1 MKRLFSNGWVF
12 VLVMLLATGAF
23 ADQKVTPTAACDVCL
38 KTSADG
44 TLDVNWNAETI
55 ASSSLRDEEAV
66 YHDGSFEGQ
75 IGCGGG
81 CGFSVRFTAETP
93 IFLTGLTLYTQGGN
107 ATAAV
112 VSIYTDAASAV
123 AGPPTLPIGPND
135 GTALWESDP
144 MDLTTTGDP
153 TSQFDIVLDNLVLEA
168 GDYYVVVWE
177 NNSGFLGIASDL
189 QPNYL
194 DRNWAY
200 SANGWEMIND
210 AVGGDPTLVGNFGI
224 SATYLPQEIE
234 GSYMTVDTRN
244 INFGVLQLDDGAVTA
259 DVTIGNI
266 GLDPFDVTAITIAGA
281 DFTTS
286 LVTPVTVP
294 IDGSVVFDVTL
305 TPSAEGA
312 VSGTYT
318 ITSTADNVTEIVVN
332 VSAMVYDGIP
342 QYMIWNPSASISGES
357 FLSELTTLGYTAALT
372 TDLFMFGDPAD
383 VGYSGIFVCL
393 GMYGNGNYTLDPNSG
408 EVSAL
413 VAYASAGYPLYMEG
427 GDTWAFD
434 APTALHDF
442 FGIEGVADGSGD
454 LTTVE
459 GETLI
464 DGIDLAYYGFNN
476 YVDHLAPLSHDAM
489 VFHVNPADG
498 EPCGIGNL
506 TPGAN
511 TIGTSFEFGGL
522 TDSIGTVSELL
533 AEYLEF
539 MAMDYTDLWAPTV
552 GGVTQFTFTLDTL
565 GPYTIEAYVE
575 DNVGIASVSLFYNLN
590 NGEFVEVGMT
600 DSGDG
605 IYTGD
610 IPGQT
615 AGTTVAYYIT
625 ATDDT
630 ANEGFA
636 PEGAPEALF
645 VFSVVS
651 HLPPVF
657 VEAISGLDGQ
667 VDLTWLAPG
676 TEAPPLVECADFAV
690 SELPF
695 NATGTNAGWGDDFD
709 VNFGD
714 GEDVAYQLN
723 VMVPS
728 TYTISLCNGTDYDSK
743 LEVFFDDCITT
754 TGYYIDDAC
763 GLQSELTDVYLEAG
777 TYLIVVDG
785 YSGATGNYTLD
796 VFEQV
801 ARNQTETPIVNDL
814 RHELDKLRNDGIE
827 ITSGILSSSPS
838 RYYTR
843 ELRELLN
850 YGIYRN
856 TMSPVLIEAENLVE
870 VIGLEPLAYSDF
882 PIANEIT
889 YYYRILAIYDDGE
902 SASEQVEAIPTN
914 HPPMQPLNLA
924 GSVDD
929 ETSNVTLTWNANTDY
944 DLVGYNVYRA
954 EALVGTVTDPTFSE
968 IVADG
973 AHSYTVRAYD
983 TGGMESPPSGHVQVL
998 VGDVPPSYP
1007 SALSGLDGTIE
1018 LSWMP
1023 PGTELFTVTVE
1034 ILTDIFGG
1042 EVSWD
1047 IMNQTGEVVAGTAPG
1062 ELLANTLYTWDVE
1075 LTPSTYTFT
1084 IYDTFG
1090 DGIYAPAYYSISLNG
1105 DLIHTS
1111 GGNYGYSESVTF
1123 DAFGVIA
1130 LRRAHYDGVA
1140 EGPKGTMPTNIESL
1154 NIVSETIF
1162 DNSSLRD
1169 LRDLLSYGI
1178 YRSETSPVVVDEAHH
1193 VETVGMD
1200 QLNYTD
1206 HPLVNGTTYYYIITA
1221 IYDTGAGPSQEVSG
1235 IPQNHQPMVP
1245 VNLAATVDNDLNTV
1259 TLDWDDNSDYDL
1271 AGYHVY
1277 RDEVLVGSSTAS
1289 TYDDVIDDGAYYYT
1303 VASFDTGD
1311 MISGVS
1317 DRVQALVGAVPP
1329 TDLTADG
1336 EFDDHIEL
1344 TWLVPGN
1351 PAPGLMDCADE
1362 LIPSLPFITN
1372 GSTVGMGDDFDVSGT
1387 DNEDYAYQLFMS
1399 QEGSID
1405 ITLCGPNIDY
1415 DAKVEIFN
1423 GDCEV
1428 IVSTGYYDDDGPA
1441 CDAAPGLIGP
1451 SEILG
1456 AFLAEGVYFVVVDG
1470 FSANQGNYDLTITE
1484 SGTQRQFVPT
1494 STRESLKKLV
1504 LNNEMSASE
1513 AEAIVAAE
1521 EAVDFAPVFIESN
1534 AYNNDI
1540 RETAEISHYNIY
1552 RDGGSIGTTSETI
1565 YNDAVEEDMS
1575 YFYQVTATY
1584 ANGDESAPTNLV
1596 EARANMA
1603 PGPPTRLSIE
1613 DTGHTVTMTWRD
1625 PLLNMDGSA
1634 CFDLEG
1640 LEVRR
1645 NGSLIS
1651 SVDPLEWTFTD
1662 FGIPDGHYVYEVSGF
1677 DEVPNIGVPVV
1688 GEVWVGPKPVIVQV
1702 LTDGYPYESSW
1713 NIYNSSSEIVASI
1726 AAGDLTEGGVLY
1738 EWALGLEPGPYL
1750 FEMLDTYGDGIFAPG
1765 YYQVSHDGNILV
1777 GPGGAF
1783 TTQEITPFV
1792 VESTIL
1798 MGDLD
1803 GDGFLNILDV
1813 TRFIE
1818 IVTETGADP
1827 TFDELAL
1834 MDING
1839 DGNHNILDVVLLI
1852 EEVLNMGGLAKD
1864 APIIEDITAT
1874 IPPTTLTN
1882 TREWQNIPVTV
1893 DCFEMVA
1900 GFQADLVFDPSVV
1913 ELGIPVLAEG
1923 NESVGVFS
1931 SVSGNTMRVLGIDL
1945 AGDMID
1951 LASGLLMNVPVQVI
1965 DENASGAIDFTVED
1979 LIISG
1984 PGGVEIVAECLVS
1997 IINIGLAAP
2006 TEFSLQQNYPNPFNP
2021 TTSIRY
2027 DIAESGDAHLVIYNM
2042 LGQEVRSLVNGNQNV
2057 GRYEVSWNGLDNA
2070 GQPVATGIYIY
2081 HLQAAG
2087 YAKTFK
2093 MAYIK

>member
-1 MKRLFSNGWVF
+1 MKRLFSNGWIV

-23 ADQKVTPTAACDVCL
+23 ADRKAVPTAACDVCL
-38 KTSADG
+38 KTSSDG

-55 ASSSLRDEEAV
+55 HNSSLRDEEAV

-107 ATAAV
+107 AAAAV
-112 VSIYTDAASAV
+112 VSIYSDAASAI
-123 AGPPTLPIGPND
+123 AGPPTAPVGPYD
-135 GTALWESDP
+135 GTAVWESDP
-144 MDLTTTGDP
+144 MDLTTVDV

-177 NNSGFLGIASDL
+177 NSSGFLGIASDL
-189 QPNYL
+189 QSNYL

-210 AVGGDPTLVGNFGI
+210 AVGGDPTLVGNFAI
-224 SATYLPQEIE
+224 SATYLPQDIE

-244 INFGVLQLDDGAVTA
+244 INFGVLQLDDGAVTT

-266 GLDPFDVTAITIAGA
+266 GLEPFDVTAITIAGA
-281 DFTTS
+281 GFTTS

-294 IDGSVVFDVTL
+294 VDGSVVFDVTL
-305 TPSAEGA
+305 TPTAEGPA
-312 VSGTYT
+312 SGTYT
-318 ITSTADNVTEIVVN
+318 ITSTADNVTEIIVN
-332 VSAMVYDGIP
+332 AFAMVYDGLP
-342 QYMIWNPSASISGES
+342 QYMIWNPSASISGEA
-357 FLSELTTLGYTAALT
+357 FLSGLTTLGHTAALT

-393 GMYGNGNYTLDPNSG
+393 GMYGNGNYVLVPNSA
-408 EVSAL
+408 EVNAL
-413 VAYASAGYPLYMEG
+413 VDYAAAGYPLYMEG

-434 APTALHDF
+434 QPTALHAY
-442 FGIEGVADGSGD
+442 FGIDGVADGSGD
-454 LTTVE
+454 LAIVE
-459 GETLI
+459 GETLV

-476 YVDHLAPLSHDAM
+476 YVDHLAPLTHDAM
-489 VFHVNPADG
+489 VFHTNPADG
-498 EPCGIGNL
+498 EACGIGNL

-522 TDSIGTVSELL
+522 VDSIGTVSELL
-533 AEYLEF
+533 AQYLDF
-539 MAMDYTDLWAPTV
+539 MAMEYTDIWAPTI
-552 GGVTQFTFTLDTL
+552 GGVTQFTFTMDFD
-565 GPYTIEAYVE
+565 GPYTIEAYAE
-575 DNVGIASVSLFYNLN
+575 DNVGVTSVSLFYNLN

-600 DSGDG
+600 DTGDG
-605 IYTGD
+605 IYSGD
-610 IPGQT
+610 IPGQP
-615 AGTTVAYYIT
+615 AGTTVAYYIR

-636 PEGAPEALF
+636 PEGAPENLF

-667 VDLTWLAPG
+667 VDLTWMVPG

-695 NATGTNAGWGDDFD
+695 NASGTNLGFGDDFD
-709 VNFGD
+709 VNLSD
-714 GEDVAYQLN
+714 GEDVSYQLN

-743 LEVFFDDCITT
+743 LEVFFDDCVTT
-754 TGYYIDDAC
+754 TGYYNDDAC

-785 YSGATGNYTLD
+785 FGGGTGNYTLD
-796 VFEQV
+796 VFEQT

-814 RHELDKLRNDGIE
+814 RYELNKLQNDGID
-827 ITSGILSSSPS
+827 ITAGLLSSSAS
-838 RYYTR
+838 RYDTR
-843 ELRELLN
+843 ELRELLS

-856 TMSPVLIEAENLVE
+856 TTSPVLIDPENLVE
-870 VIGLEPLAYSDF
+870 VVGLDPLAYSDF

-889 YYYRILAIYDDGE
+889 YFYRILAIYDDGE
-902 SASEQVEAIPTN
+902 SASEQVEAMPTN

-924 GSVDD
+924 GSVND
-929 ETSNVTLTWNANTDY
+929 ETSEVTLTWNANTDY

-1062 ELLANTLYTWDVE
+1062 ELLGNTLYTWDIE

-1105 DLIHTS
+1105 DLVHTS

-1140 EGPKGTMPTNIESL
+1140 EGPRGTVPTNIGSL
-1154 NIVSETIF
+1154 NIVHETIF

-1178 YRSETSPVVVDEAHH
+1178 YRSETSPVVVDETHH
-1193 VETVGMD
+1193 VETVGMN

-1206 HPLVNGTTYYYIITA
+1206 FPLVNGTTYYYVITA
-1221 IYDTGAGPSQEVSG
+1221 IYDSGAGPSEEVSG

-1245 VNLAATVDNDLNTV
+1245 VNLSASVDNDINTV
-1259 TLDWDDNSDYDL
+1259 TLDWDDNNDYDL

-1277 RDEVLVGSSTAS
+1277 RDEVLVGSSTES
-1289 TYDDVIDDGAYYYT
+1289 TYDDVVEDGAYYYT

-1311 MISGVS
+1311 MISDVS
-1317 DRVQALVGAVPP
+1317 ERVQALVGAVPP
-1329 TDLTADG
+1329 TDLSADG
-1336 EFDDHIEL
+1336 NFDDHIEL

-1351 PAPGLMDCADE
+1351 PAPALMDCADE
-1362 LIPSLPFITN
+1362 LIPSLPFVTN
-1372 GSTVGMGDDFDVSGT
+1372 GTNVGMGNDFDVSGT
-1387 DNEDYAYQLFMS
+1387 DNEDYAYQLFMA
-1399 QEGSID
+1399 QDGTID

-1423 GDCEV
+1423 GNCDE
-1428 IVSTGYYDDDGPA
+1428 ITSTGYYDDDGPA

-1456 AFLAEGVYFVVVDG
+1456 AFLPEGVYFVVVDG
-1470 FSANQGNYDLTITE
+1470 YSANQGNYDLTITE

-1494 STRESLKKLV
+1494 STRETLKKLV

-1513 AEAIVAAE
+1513 AEAILAAE
-1521 EAVDFAPVFIESN
+1521 EPVDFSPVFIESP
-1534 AYNNDI
+1534 AYHNDI

-1552 RDGGSIGTTSETI
+1552 RDGSNIGTTSETL
-1565 YNDAVEEDMS
+1565 YNDAVEEDMP

-1603 PGPPTRLSIE
+1603 PGAPTRLNIE

-1625 PLLNMDGSA
+1625 PLLNMDGSS

-1640 LEVRR
+1640 LEIRR

-1662 FGIPDGHYVYEVSGF
+1662 FALPDGHYVYEVSGF
-1677 DEVPNIGVPVV
+1677 DEVPNHGPAVT

-1702 LTDGYPYESSW
+1702 LTDNYPTESSW

-1726 AAGDLTEGGVLY
+1726 SAGDLTEGGVLY
-1738 EWALGLEPGPYL
+1738 EWALGLEPGTYL
-1750 FEMLDTYGDGIFAPG
+1750 FEMLDTWGDGIFAPG

-1777 GPGGAF
+1777 GPGGDF
-1783 TTQEITPFV
+1783 TTQEITPFI

-1798 MGDLD
+1798 MGDMD

-1818 IVTETGADP
+1818 IVTHTGEDP
-1827 TFDELAL
+1827 TFDEMAL
-1834 MDING
+1834 MDMNG
-1839 DGNHNILDVVLLI
+1839 DGHHNILDVVMLI

-1874 IPPTTLTN
+1874 IAPMTLAN

-1923 NESVGVFS
+1923 NESVGIFS
-1931 SVSGNTMRVLGIDL
+1931 SISGNTMRVLAIDL
-1945 AGDMID
+1945 AGNMID
-1951 LASGLLMNVPVQVI
+1951 LASGLLMSVPVQVI
-1965 DENASGAIDFTVED
+1965 DENASGAMDFSVED

-1997 IINIGLAAP
+1997 VINIGLSAP

-2021 TTSIRY
+2021 ITNIRY
-2027 DIAESGDAHLVIYNM
+2027 DIAESGDTRLVIYNM
-2042 LGQEVRSLVNGNQNV
+2042 LGQEVRTLVNGNQDV
-2057 GRYEVSWNGLDNA
+2057 GRYEVTWNGLDNA
-2070 GQPVATGIYIY
+2070 GEPVATGIYIY
-2081 HLQAAG
+2081 HMKAAG
-2087 YAKTFK
+2087 YSKTIK